1 MVMVKPFRALR
12 PAAPLAERVAS
23 LPYDV
28 MNRQE
33 AAQMAEGNPY
43 SFLHINRAEIDLP
56 AAADDHAPE
65 VYRQSRANLE
75 RFRAENILV
84 QDDCPHYYIY
94 RLIMNGR
101 TQTGLVGCTA
111 VDDYIEG
118 RIKKHEFT
126 RPVKEQD
133 RIDHFVACGCHT
145 EAVLLTYRS
154 DALIDQALLQWCDDY
169 PAVYDFTTADGI
181 THQFWVLTDEA
192 LTAQIKQ
199 RFAEAVPA
207 LYIADGHH
215 RSASA
220 AKVCQAYRAQH
231 PNYTGEE
238 DFNYFLAVMFPQ
250 DQLHIMDYNR
260 VVSDLNGCTPEAFL
274 TKLAASYTVTPVE
287 NGPYHPE
294 AKHTFGLYL
303 DGRWYKLAA
312 HPDICPADVTEGLDA
327 AILQNTVLAPIL
339 GILDP
344 RKDTRIDFVGG
355 IRGLEEL
362 ERRCQTDMQLA
373 FALYPTDINDV
384 LSVAD
389 SGRVMPAKSTW
400 FEPKLASGLFLHLLE
415 E

>member
-12 PAAPLAERVAS
+12 PAALLAERVAS

-43 SFLHINRAEIDLP
+43 SFLHISRAEIDLP
-56 AAADDHAPE
+56 LAIDDHAPE

-75 RFRAENILV
+75 RFCAENILL
-84 QDDCPHYYIY
+84 QDEAPHYYIY
-94 RLIMNGR
+94 RLIMNGQA
-101 TQTGLVGCTA
+101 QTGLVGCTA
-111 VDDYIEG
+111 VDDYLDG
-118 RIKKHEFT
+118 HIKKHEFT

-133 RIDHFVACGCHT
+133 RIDHFAACGCHT
-145 EAVLLTYRS
+145 EAVLLTYRA
-154 DALIDQALLQWCDDY
+154 DAFIDQALFNWCSGH
-169 PAVYDFTTADGI
+169 PAAYDFTTIDGI
-181 THQFWVLTDEA
+181 THQFWALEDA
-192 LTAQIKQ
+192 DLTARITQ
-199 RFAEAVPA
+199 RFAESIPA

-231 PNYTGEE
+231 PDYTGTE
-238 DFNYFLAVMFPQ
+238 DFNYFLAVMFPH
-250 DQLHIMDYNR
+250 DQLNIMDYNR
-260 VVSDLNGCTPEAFL
+260 VVSDLNGYTPEAFL
-274 TKLAASYTVTPVE
+274 AKLAENYTVTPVD

-294 AKHTFGLYL
+294 GKHIFGLYL
-303 DGRWYKLAA
+303 QDHWYKLAA
-312 HPDICPADVTEGLDA
+312 HADICPDDVTEGLDA

-362 ERRCQTDMQLA
+362 ERRVANDMQLA

-384 LSVAD
+384 LGVAD

-400 FEPKLASGLFLHLLE
+400 FEPKLASGLFLHPLE
-415 E
+415 D